1 MHPRGA
7 VGARLIGGRVPH
19 DGLCAPHPI
28 ASAGKSPHPQRHSIQ
43 SRRAHFSSRR
53 TLQLNCPVPQI
64 YNPPLPGR
72 YTYLPT
78 YRHRS
83 RGLRWTRTINTTRD
97 WGPCS
102 LWLYTTRCVPGIYN
116 QSIIQSNHTGRPG
129 LSSSPRA
136 LGSHLCPGLI
146 PQRAPRIV
154 PVAGLSTARRPVSST
169 CSAPVGKLNR

>member
-116 QSIIQSNHTGRPG
+116 QSINHTIKSYRQAWLVVVASRAWVPPLSWSDPTEGPPDRPRCRVVDG
-129 LSSSPRA
+129 E
-136 LGSHLCPGLI
+136 
-146 PQRAPRIV
+146 APR
-154 PVAGLSTARRPVSST
+154 LFNLLRARWKVE
-169 CSAPVGKLNR
+169 